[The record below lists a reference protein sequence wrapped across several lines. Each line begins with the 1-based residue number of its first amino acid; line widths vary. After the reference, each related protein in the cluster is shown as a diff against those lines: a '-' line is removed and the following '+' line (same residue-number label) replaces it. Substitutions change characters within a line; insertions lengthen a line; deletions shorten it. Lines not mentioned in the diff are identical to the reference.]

1 MSSGYPSSDISQHM
15 GYPSHPTPP
24 PPPSSMA
31 SMRHHPYQPY
41 QGQHIAPPSRQ
52 PPPPSMP
59 HSVSHLSTRP
69 TQPSH
74 HQTHSQQHSSQLP
87 SNTPPRQDE
96 PSVEDQRQSQESNL
110 APVSRLEEGTGRRFH
125 LDVVQ
130 QPQRARM
137 CGYGDKD
144 RRPITPPPCVR
155 LIITNEQ
162 GKEISCKDIDYSMY
176 VLNVDLWNDLASQEV
191 NLCRQPSSTDSAT
204 VSYAPQVVTNGREV
218 GYAPVAYAQE
228 YHQSQPIYNQVT
240 QFPPITDDPNPSYPA
255 NGRYLPAQ
263 EFFPRHNYPGDSS
276 APPMTP
282 HAEYVDSNGASVSYI
297 NDQCKGALNRNL
309 IGSVA
314 ASAFCLTDTHDRE
327 GIWFVLQDL
336 SVRLEGTY
344 RLKFS
349 FINVGKPSSI
359 PGQQSTVIKGKAP
372 ILASCFSAAF
382 TVYSAKKFPGVCEST
397 SLSKTFATQGIK
409 IPIRKDGNKGGDDDD
424 GD

>member
-110 APVSRLEEGTGRRFH
+110 APVSRLEEGTGRHFH

-137 CGYGDKD
+137 CGYGDKVAW
-144 RRPITPPPCVR
+144 PFPHPALPAASPFSTFVVYAA
-155 LIITNEQ
+155 TNSR
-162 GKEISCKDIDYSMY
+162 GKEKD
-176 VLNVDLWNDLASQEV
+176 
-191 NLCRQPSSTDSAT
+191 
-204 VSYAPQVVTNGREV
+204 
-218 GYAPVAYAQE
+218 
-228 YHQSQPIYNQVT
+228 
-240 QFPPITDDPNPSYPA
+240 
-255 NGRYLPAQ
+255 
-263 EFFPRHNYPGDSS
+263 
-276 APPMTP
+276 
-282 HAEYVDSNGASVSYI
+282 
-297 NDQCKGALNRNL
+297 
-309 IGSVA
+309 
-314 ASAFCLTDTHDRE
+314 
-327 GIWFVLQDL
+327 
-336 SVRLEGTY
+336 
-344 RLKFS
+344 
-349 FINVGKPSSI
+349 
-359 PGQQSTVIKGKAP
+359 
-372 ILASCFSAAF
+372 
-382 TVYSAKKFPGVCEST
+382 
-397 SLSKTFATQGIK
+397 
-409 IPIRKDGNKGGDDDD
+409 
-424 GD
+424 